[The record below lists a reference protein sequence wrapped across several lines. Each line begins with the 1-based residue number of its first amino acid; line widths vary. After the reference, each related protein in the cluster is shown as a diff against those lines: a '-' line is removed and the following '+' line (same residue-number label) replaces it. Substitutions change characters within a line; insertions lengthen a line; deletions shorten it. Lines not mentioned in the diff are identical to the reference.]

1 MNKDLKDLFPSL
13 VEETE
18 VTEDRMRSFLFCD
31 FLDPTMEEKFYRENT
46 DMQVLRDSVSS
57 QLAEYN
63 KTSRK
68 PMDLVL
74 FNFALEHLCKI
85 NRVLKQS
92 QSSALL
98 IGVGGS
104 GRQSLTRLAA
114 HISNYSFHMIE
125 MNNTYSFIDWR
136 SDIKAVLRK
145 FSVEISPG
153 VLFLYSSQLKDP
165 RSLEDINNILNL
177 GEVPNIFTVEEKNE
191 ILENMKNLEPQ
202 LDKSLHTEGGSLE
215 LFHLF
220 IRKTWNLII
229 IFTARRIPMVPFWT
243 FFKVLNKNKFTVSH
257 CFTLYMKT
265 FDGKVAKLS

>member
-1 MNKDLKDLFPSL
+1 MKRLWVHETMRVYYDRLVDDSDKTNLFQQILKVTQKCMNKDLKDLFPSL

-74 FNFALEHLCKI
+74 FNFALEHLFKI

-145 FSVEISPG
+145 FSGNKSRCSVS
-153 VLFLYSSQLKDP
+153 VQQSAK
-165 RSLEDINNILNL
+165 RS
-177 GEVPNIFTVEEKNE
+177 
-191 ILENMKNLEPQ
+191 
-202 LDKSLHTEGGSLE
+202 
-215 LFHLF
+215 
-220 IRKTWNLII
+220 
-229 IFTARRIPMVPFWT
+229 
-243 FFKVLNKNKFTVSH
+243 
-257 CFTLYMKT
+257 
-265 FDGKVAKLS
+265 